1 MPVTDW
7 FQIRKRFSP
16 HAGMEVGVA
25 VGRDDPY
32 DGNHQHLKS
41 NINFDSLLIAMFVIQ
56 IFILLNIDLIVF
68 WIFEK
73 PTWIKDEV
81 AGGVLPELLML
92 SLKWVRG

>member
-7 FQIRKRFSP
+7 FQIRKKFSP

-41 NINFDSLLIAMFVIQ
+41 NIR
-56 IFILLNIDLIVF
+56 FIPF
-68 WIFEK
+68 W
-73 PTWIKDEV
+73 
-81 AGGVLPELLML
+81 
-92 SLKWVRG
+92 